1 MHTDIKSCTQTCL
14 NCQKSKVN
22 RHTKS
27 PPGHFLKP
35 DGRFTNL
42 HIDIVGPL
50 PEANGHSYLL
60 TIIDR
65 FTRWPVVVSL
75 RDISAETISKNILHE
90 WIAVFGCPSVITT
103 DRGSQF
109 QSTLFDEFTKL
120 LGVKHIT
127 TTAYHPCANGLIERF
142 HRQLKTV
149 LTANNDSK
157 TWLENLPLILLS
169 IRNVIKED
177 LGCTASEMVFGTSL
191 TLPGQFCDK
200 SSHLQPTTSFVQIF
214 KQRMN

>member
-1 MHTDIKSCTQTCL
+1 MPIAND
-14 NCQKSKVN
+14 CQY
-22 RHTKS
+22 
-27 PPGHFLKP
+27 
-35 DGRFTNL
+35 
-42 HIDIVGPL
+42 I
-50 PEANGHSYLL
+50 L

-65 FTRWPVVVSL
+65 FTRWPVAVPL
-75 RDISAETISKNILHE
+75 RDISAKTISKTILRE

-120 LGVKHIT
+120 LGVKHMK

-142 HRQLKTV
+142 HRQLKIA
-149 LTANNDSK
+149 LKANNNSK
-157 TWLENLPLILLS
+157 TWFENLPLVLLS

-191 TLPGQFCDK
+191 TLPGQFCEK
-200 SSHLQPTTSFVQIF
+200 NHFLTIYYNVSTTKF
-214 KQRMN
+214 